1 MKTANIIET
10 SITVILVLAFI
21 YFLANIRLLN
31 GFLEPY
37 FKISILIAEIL
48 ILVSPRWINS
58 EQKHLLKYCQIF
70 IIFAF
75 VITLLVKG

>member
-10 SITVILVLAFI
+10 SLTVILVLAFI

-37 FKISILIAEIL
+37 FKICILIAGIL
-48 ILVSPRWINS
+48 ILVSPHWINN
-58 EQKHLLKYCQIF
+58 ERGYLLKYSQIF

-75 VITLLVKG
+75 IITLLVKG

>member
-10 SITVILVLAFI
+10 SLTVILVLTFI
-21 YFLANIRLLN
+21 YFLVNIKSLN

-37 FKISILIAEIL
+37 FKISILIAGIL

-58 EQKHLLKYCQIF
+58 ENGYLLKYSQIF

-75 VITLLVKG
+75 IITLLVKG

>member
-10 SITVILVLAFI
+10 SLTVILVLAFI
-21 YFLANIRLLN
+21 YFLVNIRSLN

-37 FKISILIAEIL
+37 FKISILIAGIL

-58 EQKHLLKYCQIF
+58 KNEYLLKYSQIF

-75 VITLLVKG
+75 IITLLVKG

>member
-10 SITVILVLAFI
+10 SLTVILVLVFI
-21 YFLANIRLLN
+21 YFLVNIRSLN

-37 FKISILIAEIL
+37 FKISILIAGIL

-58 EQKHLLKYCQIF
+58 KNEYLLKYSQIF

-75 VITLLVKG
+75 IITLLVKG

>member
-10 SITVILVLAFI
+10 SLTVILVLTFI
-21 YFLANIRLLN
+21 YFLANIRSLN
-31 GFLEPY
+31 GFLEPH
-37 FKISILIAEIL
+37 FKISILIAGIL

-58 EQKHLLKYCQIF
+58 EKEYLLKYCQIF

>member
-10 SITVILVLAFI
+10 SLTVILVLAFI
-21 YFLANIRLLN
+21 YFLVNSKSLN

-37 FKISILIAEIL
+37 FKISILIAGIL

-58 EQKHLLKYCQIF
+58 ENEYLLKYSQIF

-75 VITLLVKG
+75 IITLLVKG

>member
-37 FKISILIAEIL
+37 FKISILIAGIL
-48 ILVSPRWINS
+48 ILVSPHWINS